1 MNAAKDCTLQEKLLR
16 CAMALI
22 LAAGAL
28 LASVAA
34 SPAYAAPSTVNV
46 SIGGKI
52 PYGGFATTWMSADG
66 NIAYCAEPSS
76 PTPAPG
82 SYSTSPVPSGDVT
95 AAIWYSFGSPGFDA
109 SMFPGSWY
117 DGGGWDDAKYAAAS
131 HVLIAYAYS
140 GSESAATHGTSPE
153 FASWAK
159 SELIGGTFA
168 KMKAGAGKVSAGF
181 EAFCVRT
188 GGGSQT
194 LVSFSWSAG
203 GVKVAKTDSEAGAEP
218 QGDASLDGA
227 SFFVVNETG
236 RYVLV
241 GGKYYA
247 DGEVCATIKTAPED
261 GSHVAA
267 TGADAL
273 PAGNY
278 RIVESGA
285 PEGYDASD
293 APIAFAVKG
302 GEVCDLTGDPVT
314 DEVFRGGVQVTKSD
328 KELQASEALAGSG
341 HKEAPGEHPGLDG
354 IEFTV
359 TNRSAHKVL
368 VDGEWRE
375 PGEAVATLT
384 TAWNDEA
391 GAYTAQTA
399 ADALPYGTYDVRE
412 TATNGSYLLTDG
424 EPRTFEIRADG
435 DVVSASADGAAL
447 EFRDQV
453 VRNDLELSKKSE
465 ADNAG
470 LMVPFAIE
478 NAATGE
484 THVLVTDR
492 NGDASTA
499 SSWNRHSRDT
509 NANDALL
516 GHEGPIGAADM
527 DPKAGIWFSLG
538 EDGSSA
544 PVDDSLAAL
553 PYGAYTMT
561 ELRCDANEGLELIT
575 RSFWIDRD
583 STVAK
588 AVWMGLD
595 DQEGPRISTTA
606 KDGADGDKDVS
617 ADAEAKVV
625 DAVAYEGLKAGE
637 EYELSAT
644 LVDKATG
651 EPVADASGKPVEAKA
666 EFEPALS
673 TGSQDVEISFD
684 ASLLGGRDLVVFES
698 LRKDGAEVASHA
710 DLSDEGQTVHVAV
723 EVSTQ
728 AADAADGDQVIEA
741 GKAKVVDTVAYK
753 GLVPGETYI
762 AVGTLMDKGTGEPFL
777 DKDGNEVTARTP
789 FEPEAPSGTVEVTF
803 EFDTEGLAEGDELV
817 VFEKVLDSAGNVVA
831 AHEDIDSA
839 EQSVVVDNPDTPEV
853 PEEPYAKTGADAPDG
868 TGYAVAAGI
877 ALAAAAGAGGALA
890 YRKRKTAGASKDT
903 AAEEPAEEPEE

>member
-1 MNAAKDCTLQEKLLR
+1 M
-16 CAMALI
+16 
-22 LAAGAL
+22 
-28 LASVAA
+28 
-34 SPAYAAPSTVNV
+34 
-46 SIGGKI
+46 
-52 PYGGFATTWMSADG
+52 
-66 NIAYCAEPSS
+66 
-76 PTPAPG
+76 
-82 SYSTSPVPSGDVT
+82 
-95 AAIWYSFGSPGFDA
+95 
-109 SMFPGSWY
+109 
-117 DGGGWDDAKYAAAS
+117 
-131 HVLIAYAYS
+131 
-140 GSESAATHGTSPE
+140 
-153 FASWAK
+153 
-159 SELIGGTFA
+159 
-168 KMKAGAGKVSAGF
+168 
-181 EAFCVRT
+181 
-188 GGGSQT
+188 
-194 LVSFSWSAG
+194 
-203 GVKVAKTDSEAGAEP
+203 
-218 QGDASLDGA
+218 
-227 SFFVVNETG
+227 
-236 RYVLV
+236 
-241 GGKYYA
+241 
-247 DGEVCATIKTAPED
+247 
-261 GSHVAA
+261 
-267 TGADAL
+267 
-273 PAGNY
+273 
-278 RIVESGA
+278 
-285 PEGYDASD
+285 
-293 APIAFAVKG
+293 
-302 GEVCDLTGDPVT
+302 
-314 DEVFRGGVQVTKSD
+314 
-328 KELQASEALAGSG
+328 
-341 HKEAPGEHPGLDG
+341 PGEHPGLDG

-359 TNRSAHKVL
+359 TNRSAHRVL
-368 VDGEWRE
+368 VDGEWRG

-384 TAWNDEA
+384 TAWNEEA

-424 EPRTFEIRADG
+424 EPRTFE
-435 DVVSASADGAAL
+435 V
-447 EFRDQV
+447 RDQV

-465 ADNAG
+465 ADTAG

-499 SSWNRHSRDT
+499 SSWNRHSNDT

-516 GHEGPIGAADM
+516 GHEGPIGAADIN
-527 DPKAGIWFSLG
+527 PKAGIWFSLG

-561 ELRCDANEGLELIT
+561 ELRCEANEGLELVT
-575 RSFWIDRD
+575 RSFWIERD
-583 STVAK
+583 STAAK

-595 DQEGPRISTTA
+595 DQEGSRISTTA

-617 ADAEAKVV
+617 VDAEAKVV

-637 EYELSAT
+637 AYELSAT

-666 EFEPALS
+666 EFAPALS
-673 TGSQDVEISFD
+673 TGSQDVEIPFD

-723 EVSTQ
+723 EVGTQ

-741 GKAKVVDTVAYK
+741 GRAKVVDTVSYK
-753 GLVPGETYI
+753 GLVSGDTYI

-777 DKDGNEVTARTP
+777 DKDGNEVTVRTP
-789 FEPEAPSGTVEVTF
+789 FEPEAPSGTVEATF
-803 EFDTEGLAEGDELV
+803 EFDTEGLTEGDELV
-817 VFEKVLDSAGNVVA
+817 IFEKVLDSAGNVVA

-890 YRKRKTAGASKDT
+890 YRKRKAVAASKDQ
-903 AAEEPAEEPEE
+903 AAEKPAVEPEE

>member
-1 MNAAKDCTLQEKLLR
+1 M
-16 CAMALI
+16 
-22 LAAGAL
+22 
-28 LASVAA
+28 
-34 SPAYAAPSTVNV
+34 
-46 SIGGKI
+46 
-52 PYGGFATTWMSADG
+52 
-66 NIAYCAEPSS
+66 
-76 PTPAPG
+76 
-82 SYSTSPVPSGDVT
+82 
-95 AAIWYSFGSPGFDA
+95 
-109 SMFPGSWY
+109 
-117 DGGGWDDAKYAAAS
+117 
-131 HVLIAYAYS
+131 
-140 GSESAATHGTSPE
+140 
-153 FASWAK
+153 
-159 SELIGGTFA
+159 
-168 KMKAGAGKVSAGF
+168 
-181 EAFCVRT
+181 
-188 GGGSQT
+188 
-194 LVSFSWSAG
+194 
-203 GVKVAKTDSEAGAEP
+203 
-218 QGDASLDGA
+218 
-227 SFFVVNETG
+227 
-236 RYVLV
+236 
-241 GGKYYA
+241 
-247 DGEVCATIKTAPED
+247 
-261 GSHVAA
+261 
-267 TGADAL
+267 
-273 PAGNY
+273 
-278 RIVESGA
+278 
-285 PEGYDASD
+285 
-293 APIAFAVKG
+293 
-302 GEVCDLTGDPVT
+302 
-314 DEVFRGGVQVTKSD
+314 
-328 KELQASEALAGSG
+328 
-341 HKEAPGEHPGLDG
+341 
-354 IEFTV
+354 
-359 TNRSAHKVL
+359 
-368 VDGEWRE
+368 
-375 PGEAVATLT
+375 ATLT

-399 ADALPYGTYDVRE
+399 AGALPYGTYDVRE

-424 EPRTFEIRADG
+424 EPRTFEVRTGGKI
-435 DVVSASADGAAL
+435 VSASADGAAL

-478 NAATGE
+478 NDATGE

-516 GHEGPIGAADM
+516 GHEGPIAAADM

-553 PYGAYTMT
+553 PYGSYTMT
-561 ELRCDANEGLELIT
+561 ELRCEANEGLELIT
-575 RSFWIDRD
+575 RSFWIERD

-637 EYELSAT
+637 AYELSAT

-723 EVSTQ
+723 ELGTQ

-762 AVGTLMDKGTGEPFL
+762 AVGTLMDKGTGKPFL

-831 AHEDIDSA
+831 THEDIDSA

-890 YRKRKTAGASKDT
+890 YRKRKTAGAGKDA

>member
-34 SPAYAAPSTVNV
+34 SPAYAAPSTVDV

-109 SMFPGSWY
+109 SMFSGSWY

-131 HVLIAYAYS
+131 HVIIAYAYS

-227 SFFVVNETG
+227 SFAVVNETG

-247 DGEVCATIKTAPED
+247 DGEACATIKSAPED

-267 TGADAL
+267 TGTDVL

-293 APIAFAVKG
+293 ASVAFTVKG
-302 GEVCDLTGDPVT
+302 GEVCDLTRDPVT
-314 DEVFRGGVQVTKSD
+314 DEVVRGGVQVTKSD

-375 PGEAVATLT
+375 PGEAVATLS

-424 EPRTFEIRADG
+424 EPRTFEVRAG
-435 DVVSASADGAAL
+435 GEIVSASADGAAL

-453 VRNDLELSKKSE
+453 VRNDLEVSKKSE

-478 NAATGE
+478 NE
-484 THVLVTDR
+484 
-492 NGDASTA
+492 
-499 SSWNRHSRDT
+499 
-509 NANDALL
+509 
-516 GHEGPIGAADM
+516 
-527 DPKAGIWFSLG
+527 
-538 EDGSSA
+538 
-544 PVDDSLAAL
+544 
-553 PYGAYTMT
+553 
-561 ELRCDANEGLELIT
+561 
-575 RSFWIDRD
+575 
-583 STVAK
+583 
-588 AVWMGLD
+588 
-595 DQEGPRISTTA
+595 
-606 KDGADGDKDVS
+606 
-617 ADAEAKVV
+617 
-625 DAVAYEGLKAGE
+625 
-637 EYELSAT
+637 
-644 LVDKATG
+644 ATG
-651 EPVADASGKPVEAKA
+651 EPVADASGKPVGAKA
-666 EFEPALS
+666 EFAPALS

-723 EVSTQ
+723 EVGTQ

-762 AVGTLMDKGTGEPFL
+762 AVGTLMDKSTGEPFL

-831 AHEDIDSA
+831 VHEDIDSA

-890 YRKRKTAGASKDT
+890 YRKRKTAGASKD
-903 AAEEPAEEPEE
+903 AAAEEPEE